1 MANQLEQF
9 RNTLVNK
16 ADDYD
21 VRIGQAA
28 VAQLSNFYALLLTWN
43 PRLHLVAPCSPAEFA
58 TRHVLESLL
67 LSSQLGSE
75 ESVVDVGTGAGLP
88 MIPNLIVRADIRAV
102 LIESSQK
109 KAVFLRE
116 ALRLTGT
123 SDRGEIVPQRFQDLA
138 PPDVG
143 VVTCRAL
150 DNFSEVFP
158 DLIQWSPR
166 RAKLMFFGGEGLRMQ
181 IEGSGLEFKEIKIP
195 NSERRFLFV
204 IER

>member
-9 RNTLVNK
+9 RTTLVNK
-16 ADDYD
+16 ADDYGII
-21 VRIGQAA
+21 IGQAA
-28 VAQLSNFYALLLTWN
+28 VAQLSNYYALLLTWN

-67 LSSQLGSE
+67 LSSQLASA

-88 MIPNLIVRADIRAV
+88 MIPNLIARADIRGV
-102 LIESSQK
+102 LIESSHK
-109 KAVFLRE
+109 KTVFLRE
-116 ALRLTGT
+116 ALRVTGT
-123 SDRGEIVPQRFQDLA
+123 SDRAEIAPQRFQDLA

-158 DLIQWSPR
+158 DLIQWSPGK
-166 RAKLMFFGGEGLRMQ
+166 AKLMFFGGDGLRMQ
-181 IEGSGLEFKEIKIP
+181 IEGAGLAFREIRIP

-204 IER
+204 IDP